1 VAIERGMSW
10 ILEQGRTKEKEFKKK
25 ERGNLYKKQRV
36 KVQSGLFPPFP
47 GRLLISA
54 CVFD

>member
-1 VAIERGMSW
+1 MSW